1 MPLPLWSTVSL
12 PVFPCTC
19 LAGRGRLGYKANTT
33 PYALGSVHLIINTSI
48 RHTLSMRRS
57 VIIAFM
63 DRRPQILIVEDE
75 KEIAKFI
82 DLELQAESY
91 ETIVTYDGITGL
103 SKFREFSPDL
113 VVLDLMLPVL
123 GGLEVARRIRKT
135 SNTPIIILTAKDSV
149 EDKVTGLDS
158 GADDYLVKPFSIEE
172 LLARVRAHLRRVNP
186 AITGEIRVVDLVMN
200 LDGREVFRDG
210 RRIDLSAK
218 EFELLELF
226 ARNPGKVFNRFD
238 IEEKVWPQ
246 YTGGSNVVDVYVGY
260 LRRKLE
266 GEGERRLIHT
276 VRGVGYV
283 LREE

>member
-1 MPLPLWSTVSL
+1 
-12 PVFPCTC
+12 
-19 LAGRGRLGYKANTT
+19 
-33 PYALGSVHLIINTSI
+33 
-48 RHTLSMRRS
+48 
-57 VIIAFM
+57 M

-82 DLELQAESY
+82 DLEFQAENYS
-91 ETIVTYDGITGL
+91 TIVTYDGVTGL
-103 SKFREFSPDL
+103 SKFRELNPDL

-123 GGLEVARRIRKT
+123 NGLEVARRIRKT
-135 SNTPIIILTAKDSV
+135 SNTPIIILTAKDGV

-186 AITGEIRVVDLVMN
+186 AVTGDVRVADLVMN
-200 LDGREVFRDG
+200 LDGRESFRDG

-218 EFELLELF
+218 EFELLELL
-226 ARNPGKVFNRFD
+226 ARNPGKVFNRFE
-238 IEEKVWPQ
+238 IEEKVWPE
-246 YTGGSNVVDVYVGY
+246 YTGGSNVVDVYIGY

-266 GEGERRLIHT
+266 GEADRRLIHT

>member
-1 MPLPLWSTVSL
+1 ME
-12 PVFPCTC
+12 
-19 LAGRGRLGYKANTT
+19 
-33 PYALGSVHLIINTSI
+33 
-48 RHTLSMRRS
+48 
-57 VIIAFM
+57 
-63 DRRPQILIVEDE
+63 RRPLILIVEDE
-75 KEIAKFI
+75 KEIAKFV
-82 DLELQAESY
+82 DLELQAENY
-91 ETIVTYDGITGL
+91 ETVVAYDGVTGL
-103 SKFREFSPDL
+103 SKFRELAPDL

-123 GGLEVARRIRKT
+123 DGLEVARRIRKT
-135 SNTPIIILTAKDSV
+135 SNTPIILLTAKDSV
-149 EDKVTGLDS
+149 DDKVTGLDA

-186 AITGEIRVVDLVMN
+186 AVTGEVRVADLVMN

-210 RRIDLSAK
+210 RRIELSAK

-226 ARNPGKVFNRFD
+226 ARNPGKVFNRFE
-238 IEEKVWPQ
+238 IEEKVWPE

-276 VRGVGYV
+276 VRGIGYV

>member
-1 MPLPLWSTVSL
+1 
-12 PVFPCTC
+12 
-19 LAGRGRLGYKANTT
+19 
-33 PYALGSVHLIINTSI
+33 
-48 RHTLSMRRS
+48 
-57 VIIAFM
+57 M
-63 DRRPQILIVEDE
+63 DRRPLILIVEDE
-75 KEIAKFI
+75 KEIAKFV
-82 DLELQAESY
+82 DLELQAENY
-91 ETIVTYDGITGL
+91 ETVVAYDGVTGL
-103 SKFREFSPDL
+103 SKFRELAPDL

-123 GGLEVARRIRKT
+123 DGLEVARRIRKT
-135 SNTPIIILTAKDSV
+135 SNTPIILLTAKDSV
-149 EDKVTGLDS
+149 DDKVTGLDA

-186 AITGEIRVVDLVMN
+186 AVTGEVRVADLVMN

-210 RRIDLSAK
+210 RRIELSAK

-226 ARNPGKVFNRFD
+226 ARNPGKVFNRFE
-238 IEEKVWPQ
+238 IEEKVWPE

-276 VRGVGYV
+276 VRGIGYV

>member
-1 MPLPLWSTVSL
+1 
-12 PVFPCTC
+12 
-19 LAGRGRLGYKANTT
+19 
-33 PYALGSVHLIINTSI
+33 
-48 RHTLSMRRS
+48 
-57 VIIAFM
+57 M
-63 DRRPQILIVEDE
+63 DRRPLILIVEDE
-75 KEIAKFI
+75 KEIAKFV

-91 ETIVTYDGITGL
+91 ETVVAYDGVTGL
-103 SKFREFSPDL
+103 SKFRELAPDL

-123 GGLEVARRIRKT
+123 DGLEVARRIRKT
-135 SNTPIIILTAKDSV
+135 SNTPIILLTAKDSV
-149 EDKVTGLDS
+149 DDKVTGLDA

-186 AITGEIRVVDLVMN
+186 AVTGEVRVADLVMN

-210 RRIDLSAK
+210 RRIELSAK

-226 ARNPGKVFNRFD
+226 ARNPGKVFNRFE
-238 IEEKVWPQ
+238 IEEKVWPE

-276 VRGVGYV
+276 VRGIGYV